1 MGNSDDDDDPEK
13 KKMQSKLEG
22 AIVME
27 KPNVSWSDVAGL
39 ESAKEALKEAVIL
52 PIKFPHL
59 FTGNRKPWRGILLFG
74 PPGTGKSYL
83 AKAVATEAN
92 NSTFFSVSSSDLVS
106 KWLGES
112 EKLVKNLFQ
121 LAREHKPSIIFI
133 DEVDSLCSSRSDNE
147 SESARRIKTEFLVQM
162 QGVGNDNDG
171 ILVLGATNIPW
182 VLDAAIRRRFEKRI
196 YIPLPEAHAR
206 SAMFKLNMGTT
217 RASLS
222 EDHYRQLGSDERTD
236 GYSGADISLVVRDA
250 LMQPVRQVQNATH
263 FKQTDGKDPKDS
275 EKYRY
280 DLWTPCGPGE
290 PGAVEKTW
298 ME

>member
-1 MGNSDDDDDPEK
+1 MGYINGGSKKKPIKDGGGASKKDGKDSDGDSDDDDPEK
-13 KKMQSKLEG
+13 KKMQSKLSD
-22 AIVME
+22 AIVVE
-27 KPNVSWSDVAGL
+27 KPNIKWSDVAGL
-39 ESAKEALKEAVIL
+39 TAAKEALKEAVIL

-121 LAREHKPSIIFI
+121 MAREHKPSIIFI

-147 SESARRIKTEFLVQM
+147 RESARRIKTEFLVQM

-206 SAMFKLNMGTT
+206 TAMFKLNMGTT
-217 RASLS
+217 NASLT
-222 EDHYRQLGSDERTD
+222 EDQYRQLGSDDKTD

-250 LMQPVRQVQNATH
+250 LMQPVRRVQNATH
-263 FKQTDGKDPKDS
+263 FKMVS
-275 EKYRY
+275 
-280 DLWTPCGPGE
+280 GPN
-290 PGAVEKTW
+290 P
-298 ME
+298 